1 MLRNLVAALTL
12 GPERRSRH
20 RTLHKAV
27 RLRDEG
33 ELDAAAALVRPLADG
48 GADDPE
54 ASLLLADI
62 ERARGDRATA
72 ERRIRAVIDAH
83 PDRADAWTML
93 GVVLREA
100 GDLKAAADSYLQG
113 VSLAPEDLPTRVEL
127 ALVLLALDQAGD
139 AANLLQYVLNRDPGL
154 AEAHCNRGIA
164 LRRLSRM
171 QEAFEHFRRAFEI
184 RPSEAAFRNNY
195 ALALREQD
203 RLVEAEE
210 VLRGTLE
217 RTPGD
222 ASSRNNLASVL
233 RELGRPE
240 MARAT
245 LVPLIKPDQ
254 PSGEVWGTWGAILQD
269 LGDVTGARAAFDRS
283 VALEPRSPELRLSRA
298 FHLLYTGDFEGGWT
312 EYDARLD
319 AVDSPRR
326 GFTFPEWDG
335 GAFAGRSVLVYSE
348 QGYGDEIMFAS
359 CFPDLLAEA
368 ASVTIECDPRLRQLF
383 ARSFPKAVA
392 LSGVTRGEHSW
403 LADVG
408 QIDVQ
413 VAAGS
418 LPCRYRRTL
427 ESFPARSHY
436 LVADPERVEGYRARL
451 AALGAG
457 AKVGLSWRG
466 GLVRTRRAV
475 RSLAPADLRALLAR
489 PSLHFVSL
497 QHAASEA
504 ELLEIEALAP
514 GRFHHWPE
522 ALADADQSA
531 ALMSALERT
540 ITVCNSV
547 VHLGGALGLDVRVL
561 VPANPEWRYLHAGPG
576 MPWYPSVQLYRR
588 QADADWASV
597 LDAAAADL

>member
-20 RTLHKAV
+20 RALQKAV

-33 ELDAAAALVRPLADG
+33 DLEAAAALLQPFAG
-48 GADDPE
+48 GEVDDPE

-62 ERARGDRATA
+62 ERGRGNRATA
-72 ERRIRAVIDAH
+72 ERRVRAVIDAH

-100 GDLKAAADSYLQG
+100 GELKAAADSYLQG
-113 VSLAPEDLPTRVEL
+113 VSLAPEDLAARVEL
-127 ALVLLALDQAGD
+127 ALVLLALDQAND
-139 AANLLQYVLNRDPGL
+139 AAILLQYVLNRDPDL
-154 AEAHCNRGIA
+154 AEAHCNRGMA

-171 QEAFEHFRRAFEI
+171 PEAFEHFRRAFEI

-203 RLVEAEE
+203 RLDDAEA

-217 RTPGD
+217 RVPDD

-240 MARAT
+240 EARAT
-245 LVPLIKPDQ
+245 LMPLIEPGHL
-254 PSGEVWGTWGAILQD
+254 SGEVWGTWGAILQD
-269 LGDVTGARAAFDRS
+269 LGDVAGARDAFDRS
-283 VALEPRSPELRLSRA
+283 VAREPRSPELRLSRA
-298 FHLLYTGDFEGGWT
+298 FHLLYTGDFENGWT

-326 GFTFPEWDG
+326 GFKFPEWDG

-359 CFPDLLAEA
+359 CFPDLLSEA
-368 ASVTIECDPRLRQLF
+368 ASVTIECDPRLRALF
-383 ARSFPKAVA
+383 ARSFPEAVV
-392 LSGVTRGEHSW
+392 LSGETRGEHGW
-403 LADVG
+403 LAG
-408 QIDVQ
+408 IGRIDAQ

-418 LPCRYRRTL
+418 LPRRYRPRL
-427 ESFPARSHY
+427 ESFPARSRY
-436 LVADPERVEGYRARL
+436 LTADPERVARYRARL
-451 AALGAG
+451 AALGTG
-457 AKVGLSWRG
+457 PKVGLSWRG

-475 RSLAPADLRALLAR
+475 RSLAPADLRTLLER
-489 PSLHFVSL
+489 PGLQFVSL
-497 QHAASEA
+497 QHAPSEA
-504 ELLEIEALAP
+504 DLASLAALAP
-514 GRFHHWPE
+514 GRFHHWPA
-522 ALADADQSA
+522 ALADADESA
-531 ALMSALERT
+531 ALMSALDRT

-547 VHLGGALGLDVRVL
+547 VHLGGALGLDVHVL
-561 VPANPEWRYLHAGPG
+561 VPANPEWRYLHAGDR
-576 MPWYPSVQLYRR
+576 MPWYPSVRLYRR
-588 QADADWASV
+588 QADADWTSV
-597 LDAAAADL
+597 LDAAAGDI